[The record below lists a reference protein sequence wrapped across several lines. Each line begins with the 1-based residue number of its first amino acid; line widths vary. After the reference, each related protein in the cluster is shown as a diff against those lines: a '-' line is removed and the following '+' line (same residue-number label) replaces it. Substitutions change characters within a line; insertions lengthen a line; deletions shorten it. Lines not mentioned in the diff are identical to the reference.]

1 MTAMQLDLL
10 AIQGNF
16 AYSFLLGVLAAVNPC
31 GFVLLPAY
39 LLYFLGL
46 DNSGVQSAQRASLR
60 RALMVSAAVS
70 FGFIV
75 VFLIVGTISRL
86 FTQWLEL
93 NAKFAGFAI
102 GIALVIIGI
111 SILAGWKPPLA
122 TPNISGGKDRTAWAM
137 FLFGIAYAVAS
148 IGCTIGFLT
157 TAIFGSIGTNG
168 FISGV
173 ISIGLYGVGMALL
186 VSTLTVTLAF
196 AKGGLLRVLHGGLQY
211 IERLAA
217 GFIVLTGLYLTWYWY
232 LAISESTTR
241 DPILQRVES
250 WQSRVATFLQRQG
263 SPKLAL
269 VFVVIVGFALYVV
282 VRRQRAP
289 SQSDLVK

>member
-1 MTAMQLDLL
+1 MAIQSGLL

-46 DNSGVQSAQRASLR
+46 DNSGQQGAQRASLR
-60 RALMVSAAVS
+60 RALGVSSAVS

-75 VFLIVGTISRL
+75 IFLIVGTISRL

-93 NAKFAGFAI
+93 NAKYAGFAI
-102 GIALVIIGI
+102 GIALIIIGI
-111 SILAGWKPPLA
+111 AMLAGWKPPLVV
-122 TPNISGGKDRTAWAM
+122 PNISGGKDRTFSAM

-173 ISIGLYGVGMALL
+173 ISIGLYGAGMALL
-186 VSTLTVTLAF
+186 VSALTITLAF
-196 AKGGLLRVLHGGLQY
+196 AQSGLLRVLRGGLQY

-217 GFIVLTGLYLTWYWY
+217 GFIVLTGTYLTWYWY

-241 DPILQRVES
+241 SPILQRVES
-250 WQSRVATFLQRQG
+250 WQSQTATFLQHQG
-263 SPKLAL
+263 APKLAL
-269 VFVVIVGFALYVV
+269 VFVVIVGLALVFV
-282 VRRQRAP
+282 VRRQRP
-289 SQSDLVK
+289 LGG